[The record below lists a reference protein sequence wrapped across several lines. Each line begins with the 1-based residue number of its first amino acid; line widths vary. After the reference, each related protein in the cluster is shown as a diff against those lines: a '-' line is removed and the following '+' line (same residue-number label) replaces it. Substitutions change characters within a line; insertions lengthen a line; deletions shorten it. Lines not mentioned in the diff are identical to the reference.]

1 MQTRVVA
8 FLVFFFL
15 LILMVDFIA
24 FGYQQ
29 AQAQLS
35 LGLGGILI
43 GVSALLIAAG
53 ALVLFAKFARVLDV
67 IEKKFKED

>member
-8 FLVFFFL
+8 FLVLFFL

-53 ALVLFAKFARVLDV
+53 ALVLFAKFARVLDA

>member
-1 MQTRVVA
+1 MRTLILI
-8 FLVFFFL
+8 FLVAVPVLSLNFT
-15 LILMVDFIA
+15 A

-29 AQAQLS
+29 NQLQLT
-35 LGLGGILI
+35 LGLGGILM

-53 ALVLFAKFARVLDV
+53 ALVLFAKFARVLDA